1 MKRILVEYE
10 ISDNLL
16 ETVYT
21 ELEDA
26 LEESDN
32 SIKVTAYQTY
42 EMDEICPDIMKREE
56 M

>member
-10 ISDNLL
+10 VPDDLL

-26 LEESDN
+26 LIEADN

-56 M
+56 I